1 MHDSVDDSPIK
12 AVLLRPRYLAPS
24 FLDFGPKQLNNV
36 VLLKK
41 AHRWASVASRW
52 HAPTIAQK
60 SPGEW
65 RRGSSPY
72 NAWRAWHAFSGV
84 CVLGTR
90 FRNAFDSIKFRL
102 AGRSSASALTER
114 SDGAA
119 RPCEWGQG
127 RRYIR
132 LGPVCEST
140 DHGATRRWRLRRWK
154 SGLPGSDDQLVR
166 EMLD

>member
-1 MHDSVDDSPIK
+1 MTTIRSPRARIGRPAAVHDFVDGGPFK
-12 AVLLRPRYLAPS
+12 AVLLRPRCLTPS

-36 VLLKK
+36 VLLKN
-41 AHRWASVASRW
+41 AHWWASVASRW

-102 AGRSSASALTER
+102 AGRLNVASI
-114 SDGAA
+114 A
-119 RPCEWGQG
+119 RLAIRAP
-127 RRYIR
+127 RR
-132 LGPVCEST
+132 P
-140 DHGATRRWRLRRWK
+140 
-154 SGLPGSDDQLVR
+154 
-166 EMLD
+166 